1 MKIRH
6 ATALLPLILLVG
18 CALNGENQIRK
29 LDLKGLCTKEQI
41 FQYED
46 FSWGMDTEETFN
58 QSSLKFDEK
67 DLGQTQDSAKTYTS
81 EEELSLDNAKANMNL
96 EFSNDQLNQLS
107 FTFYL
112 EKDAKEWIQKE
123 VDELNSLYGDVE
135 TTGLDNQTY
144 QWSGEQNT
152 VLQMV
157 VFSKN
162 DEKVAETFRS
172 SRCHCGT
179 AAYCAVFGSDDP
191 GNPYAERKCAGK
203 SDRWHEEKLDGHA
216 DRHERS
222 AGRAD
227 KREWKQPAADAESAV
242 RKSGY
247 AGDGERIVKRKR
259 S

>member
-1 MKIRH
+1 M
-6 ATALLPLILLVG
+6 G
-18 CALNGENQIRK
+18 NG
-29 LDLKGLCTKEQI
+29 
-41 FQYED
+41 
-46 FSWGMDTEETFN
+46 SEETFN

-96 EFSNDQLNQLS
+96 EFLNDQLNQVS

-157 VFSKN
+157 VFFK
-162 DEKVAETFRS
+162 K
-172 SRCHCGT
+172 
-179 AAYCAVFGSDDP
+179 
-191 GNPYAERKCAGK
+191 
-203 SDRWHEEKLDGHA
+203 
-216 DRHERS
+216 
-222 AGRAD
+222 
-227 KREWKQPAADAESAV
+227 
-242 RKSGY
+242 
-247 AGDGERIVKRKR
+247 
-259 S
+259 

>member
-1 MKIRH
+1 MGTSNFARGGTSKVF
-6 ATALLPLILLVG
+6 AVL
-18 CALNGENQIRK
+18 
-29 LDLKGLCTKEQI
+29 
-41 FQYED
+41 
-46 FSWGMDTEETFN
+46 MDTEETFN

-96 EFSNDQLNQLS
+96 EFSNDQLNQVS

-162 DEKVAETFRS
+162 DEKFFLTS
-172 SRCHCGT
+172 SFFHFM
-179 AAYCAVFGSDDP
+179 VPLELKF
-191 GNPYAERKCAGK
+191 
-203 SDRWHEEKLDGHA
+203 
-216 DRHERS
+216 
-222 AGRAD
+222 
-227 KREWKQPAADAESAV
+227 
-242 RKSGY
+242 
-247 AGDGERIVKRKR
+247 
-259 S
+259 

>member
-96 EFSNDQLNQLS
+96 EFSNDQLNQVS

-112 EKDAKEWIQKE
+112 EKDAKEWI
-123 VDELNSLYGDVE
+123 
-135 TTGLDNQTY
+135 
-144 QWSGEQNT
+144 
-152 VLQMV
+152 
-157 VFSKN
+157 
-162 DEKVAETFRS
+162 
-172 SRCHCGT
+172 
-179 AAYCAVFGSDDP
+179 
-191 GNPYAERKCAGK
+191 
-203 SDRWHEEKLDGHA
+203 
-216 DRHERS
+216 
-222 AGRAD
+222 
-227 KREWKQPAADAESAV
+227 
-242 RKSGY
+242 
-247 AGDGERIVKRKR
+247 
-259 S
+259 

>member
-96 EFSNDQLNQLS
+96 EFSNDQLNQVS

-191 GNPYAERKCAGK
+191 GNPYAERKCARK
-203 SDRWHEEKLDGHA
+203 SNRWHGEKLDGHA

>member
-81 EEELSLDNAKANMNL
+81 EEELS
-96 EFSNDQLNQLS
+96 NDQLNQVS

-162 DEKVAETFRS
+162 DEKATVILSVASFEYS
-172 SRCHCGT
+172 I
-179 AAYCAVFGSDDP
+179 GS
-191 GNPYAERKCAGK
+191 
-203 SDRWHEEKLDGHA
+203 
-216 DRHERS
+216 
-222 AGRAD
+222 
-227 KREWKQPAADAESAV
+227 
-242 RKSGY
+242 
-247 AGDGERIVKRKR
+247 
-259 S
+259 

>member
-96 EFSNDQLNQLS
+96 EFSNDQLNQVS

-144 QWSGEQNT
+144 QWRGEQNT

-162 DEKVAETFRS
+162 DEKATVILSVASFEYS
-172 SRCHCGT
+172 I
-179 AAYCAVFGSDDP
+179 GS
-191 GNPYAERKCAGK
+191 
-203 SDRWHEEKLDGHA
+203 
-216 DRHERS
+216 
-222 AGRAD
+222 
-227 KREWKQPAADAESAV
+227 
-242 RKSGY
+242 
-247 AGDGERIVKRKR
+247 
-259 S
+259 

>member
-1 MKIRH
+1 MK
-6 ATALLPLILLVG
+6 
-18 CALNGENQIRK
+18 
-29 LDLKGLCTKEQI
+29 
-41 FQYED
+41 D

-58 QSSLKFDEK
+58 QSSLKFVRKIWDRPK
-67 DLGQTQDSAKTYTS
+67 IAAKTYTS

-96 EFSNDQLNQLS
+96 EFSNDQLNQVS

-162 DEKVAETFRS
+162 DEKATVILSVASFEYS
-172 SRCHCGT
+172 I
-179 AAYCAVFGSDDP
+179 GS
-191 GNPYAERKCAGK
+191 
-203 SDRWHEEKLDGHA
+203 
-216 DRHERS
+216 
-222 AGRAD
+222 
-227 KREWKQPAADAESAV
+227 
-242 RKSGY
+242 
-247 AGDGERIVKRKR
+247 
-259 S
+259 

>member
-1 MKIRH
+1 M
-6 ATALLPLILLVG
+6 A
-18 CALNGENQIRK
+18 EQ
-29 LDLKGLCTKEQI
+29 KEQKSKLLKEMEKAASEI
-41 FQYED
+41 RILIN
-46 FSWGMDTEETFN
+46 GMPPEELLGYIYSQLMIANTFTSSQSDSITNDTKIDIQFLLEYVHAVFAFDIAP
-58 QSSLKFDEK
+58 SVVKFDEK

-96 EFSNDQLNQLS
+96 EFSNDQLNQVS

-162 DEKVAETFRS
+162 DEKATVILSVASFEYS
-172 SRCHCGT
+172 I
-179 AAYCAVFGSDDP
+179 GS
-191 GNPYAERKCAGK
+191 
-203 SDRWHEEKLDGHA
+203 
-216 DRHERS
+216 
-222 AGRAD
+222 
-227 KREWKQPAADAESAV
+227 
-242 RKSGY
+242 
-247 AGDGERIVKRKR
+247 
-259 S
+259 

>member
-6 ATALLPLILLVG
+6 ATVLLPLILLAG
-18 CALNGENQIRK
+18 CAFNGENQSRE

-96 EFSNDQLNQLS
+96 EFSNDQLNQVS

-162 DEKVAETFRS
+162 DEKATVILGVASFEYS
-172 SRCHCGT
+172 
-179 AAYCAVFGSDDP
+179 VGS
-191 GNPYAERKCAGK
+191 
-203 SDRWHEEKLDGHA
+203 
-216 DRHERS
+216 
-222 AGRAD
+222 
-227 KREWKQPAADAESAV
+227 
-242 RKSGY
+242 
-247 AGDGERIVKRKR
+247 
-259 S
+259 